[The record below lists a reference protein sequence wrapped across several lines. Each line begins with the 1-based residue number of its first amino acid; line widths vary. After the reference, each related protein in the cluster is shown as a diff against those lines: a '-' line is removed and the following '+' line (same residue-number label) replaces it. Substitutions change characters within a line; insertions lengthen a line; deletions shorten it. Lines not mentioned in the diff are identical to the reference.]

1 MQNTRLNQLLTAST
15 RRLGG
20 WFSQPWR
27 RLSAQLISLLAG
39 FFLGSAIST
48 TTGQAAQWD
57 ISVAALIVI
66 VLELISWWAYRLPNR
81 STSPDGTPIVS
92 LGREVVNC
100 LKIGVTYSL
109 VLEALKLGS

>member
-1 MQNTRLNQLLTAST
+1 VQNTRLNQLLTAST
-15 RRLGG
+15 RRLTD

-27 RLSAQLISLLAG
+27 RLSVQIIGLLAG

-57 ISVAALIVI
+57 ISVAAIIVI
-66 VLELISWWAYRLPNR
+66 AIELLSWWVYRLPPPQ
-81 STSPDGTPIVS
+81 SPDHSRIVP
-92 LGREVVNC
+92 LGREVINC
-100 LKIGVTYSL
+100 LKIGVSYSL